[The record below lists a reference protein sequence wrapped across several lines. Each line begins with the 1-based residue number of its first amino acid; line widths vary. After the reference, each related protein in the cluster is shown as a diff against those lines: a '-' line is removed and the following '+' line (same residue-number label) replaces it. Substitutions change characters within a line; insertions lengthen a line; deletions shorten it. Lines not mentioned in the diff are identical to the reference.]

1 MAINWTQVNVPT
13 ILAVVGAA
21 WGVFQYVGDFDKRLS
36 ASEQQ
41 AKLEAEANRNKL
53 ADITRLIGDVQSEVR
68 GTRQFIE
75 NVPYRVGQL
84 EAGLTEQSRRTDRIS
99 ESLATSLD
107 ALRKDVSALGVKI
120 EVLSSKL
127 EGNRPDRKI
136 NYVLPTSGVPAVN

>member
-21 WGVFQYVGDFDKRLS
+21 WGVFQYIGDFDKRLS

-41 AKLEAEANRNKL
+41 AKIEADSNRSKL
-53 ADITRLIGDVQSEVR
+53 VDITRLIGDVQSELR
-68 GTRQFIE
+68 STRQFVE

-84 EAGLTEQSRRTDRIS
+84 EAGLTEQGRRTDRIS
-99 ESLATSLD
+99 EALATSLD

-127 EGNRPDRKI
+127 ETNPSGRKI
-136 NYVLPTSGVPAVN
+136 NLVLPTSGVPLVN

>member
-13 ILAVVGAA
+13 ILAIAGAA

-41 AKLEAEANRNKL
+41 AKIETEANRNKL
-53 ADITRLIGDVQSEVR
+53 ADITRLIGDVQSELR
-68 GTRQFIE
+68 STRQFVE

-99 ESLATSLD
+99 EALASSLD

-127 EGNRPDRKI
+127 ETNPSGRKI
-136 NYVLPTSGVPAVN
+136 NLVLPTSGVPLVN